1 VRHMY
6 SGPVAGDMYTVT
18 VSRTFVAQHYLT
30 VPDPE
35 PPEGEP
41 HSHAFTA
48 EARLGGPE
56 LGEYD
61 YLLNIDDLAAAM
73 DDTVEEYRD
82 ELLNDRPEF
91 EGLNPSV
98 ERFAERFA
106 DRLLSRLDAP
116 RVERCEVR
124 MWEDDVA
131 WASYERPT

>member
-1 VRHMY
+1 MY
-6 SGPVAGDMYTVT
+6 PGPVAEHMYTVT
-18 VSRTFVAQHYLT
+18 VSREFVAQHFLT

-48 EARLGGPE
+48 EARLSGSE

-61 YLLNIDDLAAAM
+61 YLLDITDLEAAM
-73 DDTVEEYRD
+73 DGTVAEYRD
-82 ELLNDRPEF
+82 ELLNDRREF

-106 DRLLSRLDAP
+106 GRLLGRLDAP
-116 RVERCEVR
+116 RVERCELR

-131 WASYERPT
+131 WASHERPV